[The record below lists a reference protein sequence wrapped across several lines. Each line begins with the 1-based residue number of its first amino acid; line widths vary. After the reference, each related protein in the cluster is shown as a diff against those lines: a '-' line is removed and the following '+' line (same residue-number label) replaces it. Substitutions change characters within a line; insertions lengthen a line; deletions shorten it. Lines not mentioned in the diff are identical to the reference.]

1 MAIHRD
7 SLGTLGGERVKG
19 KGNNAT
25 ANLLPTLPT
34 LPTLPLPMTE
44 PLQIGIDIG
53 GTKMLMVAVGKDGIQ
68 ARQQIDTGKQFSGRD
83 AEMAIDRFV
92 RSLMP
97 VQSIGIAIPGLV
109 DASGMTIACDVLP
122 QLVGW
127 QPASIFSSLCPVC
140 VLNDAEAALVRV
152 VADVSPK
159 SVAIVVMVGT
169 GIGSAISVDGRVL
182 RGANGWAGELGSIP
196 LDLTGVTLDSL
207 ASGAAIAQEIDVSI
221 PIIRGMVAR
230 SNMPI
235 PEIVDRAGSA
245 LGLGLATLINLF
257 NPEAIV
263 LSGGTLRY
271 RGYLDAA
278 LASAQSFALPDLWAA
293 CNISVSPHEGDL
305 VALGA
310 AHAALSVRE

>member
-1 MAIHRD
+1 MTEENRLRQSPIQN
-7 SLGTLGGERVKG
+7 G
-19 KGNNAT
+19 
-25 ANLLPTLPT
+25 
-34 LPTLPLPMTE
+34 MTE

-68 ARQQIDTGKQFSGRD
+68 ARQQIATGQQFSGRD
-83 AEMAIDRFV
+83 AEIAIDRFV
-92 RSLMP
+92 RSCSTC
-97 VQSIGIAIPGLV
+97 QSIGIAIPGLV

-127 QPASIFSSLCPVC
+127 RPAVTCQFPFPIC

-169 GIGSAISVDGRVL
+169 GIGAAISVDGRVF
-182 RGANGWAGELGSIP
+182 RGVNGWAGELGSIP
-196 LDLTGVTLDSL
+196 IDLTGATLDAQ
-207 ASGAAIAQEIDVSI
+207 ASGAAILARLGLDFDRLQLAIAARD
-221 PIIRGMVAR
+221 PIVLETI
-230 SNMPI
+230 
-235 PEIVDRAGSA
+235 DRAGAA
-245 LGLGLATLINLF
+245 LGLGLATLIALF

-271 RGYLDAA
+271 PGYLDAA
-278 LASAQSFALPDLWAA
+278 LANTQNFALPDLWAA
-293 CNISVSPHEGDL
+293 CDISVSPHGGDL

-310 AHAALSVRE
+310 AHAGERLVLAQKIS